1 MVCPDPETAV
11 RYVQLSD
18 WALGDMSRGAAVC
31 CDPRMPVAPTQVSG
45 WAIPF
50 YLQLLVRG
58 SFCSVCVQLSLHY
71 LCAPTVF
78 FTSCHLN
85 CGSATATVTG
95 AEAHM
100 RPNALVKIRR
110 SQNRLFQSGIVR

>member
-1 MVCPDPETAV
+1 MAPSTSVCRPV
-11 RYVQLSD
+11 RHCVGRWTIHICILVVYF
-18 WALGDMSRGAAVC
+18 
-31 CDPRMPVAPTQVSG
+31 
-45 WAIPF
+45 PF
-50 YLQLLVRG
+50 YLQLPVRG

-85 CGSATATVTG
+85 CGSATATVTS

-110 SQNRLFQSGIVR
+110 SQNRLFQSGIVS